1 MVTLGS
7 TGIKVPQNGFGA
19 LPLQRVSMAE
29 AEVILKK
36 AYEGGMTFLI
46 LRAPTATVRK
56 NSEKL

>member
-36 AYEGGMTFLI
+36 AYEGLFLI